1 METKRKMKKVNPK
14 IISLALIILAVLAT
28 GGIAAS
34 VQAPSGFGQGDAGT
48 GGGG

>member
-1 METKRKMKKVNPK
+1 MKKMNPK
-14 IISLALIILAVLAT
+14 IISLALIILTVLAT

-34 VQAPSGFGQGDAGT
+34 VKAPSGFGQGDPGT